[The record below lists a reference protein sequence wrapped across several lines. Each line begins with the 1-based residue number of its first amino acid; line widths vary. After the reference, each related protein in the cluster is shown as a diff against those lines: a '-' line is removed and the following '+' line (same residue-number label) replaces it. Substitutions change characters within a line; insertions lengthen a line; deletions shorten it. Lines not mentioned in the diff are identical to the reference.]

1 MAQALKYMVN
11 YEKNPQLFY
20 SKQKYWYQL
29 KSIHQNEECQSRVT
43 EVLRGT
49 GGPRRKVWTRT
60 KILSPNM
67 RYLVAN

>member
-29 KSIHQNEECQSRVT
+29 KSIHQNEECQSRVA
-43 EVLRGT
+43 EVVQAPAEKFGLG
-49 GGPRRKVWTRT
+49 RKF
-60 KILSPNM
+60 
-67 RYLVAN
+67 